1 MSLLN
6 DNANGNGNIVS
17 QKIWEDKKR
26 KKDLCDP
33 TG

>member
-6 DNANGNGNIVS
+6 DNANGNIVS